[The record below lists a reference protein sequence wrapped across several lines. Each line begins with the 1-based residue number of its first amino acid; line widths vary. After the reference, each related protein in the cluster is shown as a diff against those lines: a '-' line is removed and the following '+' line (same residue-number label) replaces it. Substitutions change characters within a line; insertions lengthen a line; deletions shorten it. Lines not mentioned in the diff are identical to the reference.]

1 MLKKEHKGS
10 DLYLDS
16 FFLVE
21 ESDLGKAILVAN
33 IKLLM
38 VTKRWLMLKKEQAG
52 SDLYLDLGKKVMLVT
67 NIKS

>member
-1 MLKKEHKGS
+1 MRVTCIWTVFCL
-10 DLYLDS
+10 
-16 FFLVE
+16 FVE

-38 VTKRWLMLKKEQAG
+38 FKKRWLMLKKEQAG